1 MTISIYIY
9 EHDLENILNPELND
23 TIIIYST
30 SKLINTQVM
39 VNLDIQQYT
48 ELNKINKMRK
58 IEIL

>member
-48 ELNKINKMRK
+48 ELNKNNKLRK